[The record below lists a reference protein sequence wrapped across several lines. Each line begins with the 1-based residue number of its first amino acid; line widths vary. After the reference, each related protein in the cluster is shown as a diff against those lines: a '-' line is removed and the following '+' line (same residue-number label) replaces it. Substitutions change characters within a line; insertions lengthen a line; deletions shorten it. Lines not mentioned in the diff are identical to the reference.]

1 MAVPGNYPLQLYRGD
16 TNRWDF
22 KLWEDPDKTTPTDL
36 TDVLTK
42 AEIREKP
49 SGTTIIAMTTIVEG
63 PNTIHMLLLPSQS
76 LLVPAK
82 AVWDLQLT
90 LVNGDILTIL
100 RGDVAMT
107 PDVTDSTVVVAASTM
122 RAAPTMTVVK
132 NVVR

>member
-36 TDVLTK
+36 SGVLPK
-42 AEIREKP
+42 AEIRDKP
-49 SGTTIIAMTTIVEG
+49 SGATIIEMSTIVEG
-63 PNTIHMLLLPSQS
+63 PNIIHMVLQPIQS

-90 LVNGDILTIL
+90 LLNGDILTIL
-100 RGDVAMT
+100 RGDVNMT
-107 PDVTDSTVVVAASTM
+107 PDVTDSTVVLATSALRT
-122 RAAPTMTVVK
+122 APTMRVVK